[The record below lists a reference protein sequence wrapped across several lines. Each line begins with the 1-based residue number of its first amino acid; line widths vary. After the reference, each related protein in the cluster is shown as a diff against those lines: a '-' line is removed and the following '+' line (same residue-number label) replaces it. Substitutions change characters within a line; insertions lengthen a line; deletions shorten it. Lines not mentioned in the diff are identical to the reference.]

1 MNKKLVIIGGGI
13 VGITIAREAAL
24 KKIFSEIYIIEKEKT
39 LGSHASSRNSGVI
52 HAGFYYSPESFKA
65 KFCVEGNKLM
75 REYCLNKKI
84 NLKKCGKIVVTKNQL
99 EEETLNKLYERG
111 VKNGAELYL
120 MDKCKI
126 NEYEPQAR
134 TFKNFLWSPKT
145 WSTSPE
151 KVFSS
156 ILKECIKLGI
166 KIITDELIID
176 VNNSRLITLKG
187 NSYSYDFV
195 INSAGGYSLEVAKL
209 FGLNTKYKI
218 LPFKGLYLKSKNK
231 VENFLRHIYP
241 VPNIKQPFLGIH
253 TTLTENNYLKL
264 GPTAIPVFSPDNYK
278 LFEGL
283 SWNIS
288 RDIISL
294 QFDLFINN
302 KFGFRD
308 LALKEIKYL
317 IKKNIIN
324 EANNLTK
331 LNLHQINYE
340 WYSPGIRPQL
350 FNSKTNNLEND
361 FVIENGE
368 KSLHILNSISPAWTC
383 ALKTAKFVIKKVIDM
398 M

>member
-1 MNKKLVIIGGGI
+1 MHKKLVIIGGGI
-13 VGITIAREAAL
+13 VGTAIAREAAL
-24 KKIFSEIYIIEKEKT
+24 KKIFSDIVIIEKEKT

-52 HAGFYYSPESFKA
+52 HSGFYYSPESFKA

-75 REYCLNKKI
+75 REYCLDKKI
-84 NLKKCGKIVVTKNQL
+84 NLNKCGKIVVTKNQK
-99 EEETLNKLYERG
+99 EEETLNELYNRG

-120 MDKCKI
+120 LNKSKI
-126 NEYEPQAR
+126 NEYEPQAS
-134 TFKNFLWSPKT
+134 TFENFLWSPNT

-156 ILKECIKLGI
+156 ILEECKKLGI

-176 VNNSRLITLKG
+176 VNNSRLISSKG

-195 INSAGGYSLEVAKL
+195 INSAGGYSIEVAKL
-209 FGLNTKYKI
+209 FGLKTEYKI

-231 VENFLRHIYP
+231 VANFSRHIYP

-253 TTLTENNYLKL
+253 TTLTENNFLKL

-288 RDIISL
+288 RNIISL
-294 QFDLFINN
+294 QFNLFFNN

-317 IKKNIIN
+317 IKENIIR

-331 LNLHQINYE
+331 INLNQINYE
-340 WYSPGIRPQL
+340 WYSPGIRPQI
-350 FNSKTNNLEND
+350 FNAKTNNLEND
-361 FVIENGE
+361 FVIEYCE

-383 ALKTAKFVIKKVIDM
+383 ALKTAKFIIKKVVNMI
-398 M
+398 